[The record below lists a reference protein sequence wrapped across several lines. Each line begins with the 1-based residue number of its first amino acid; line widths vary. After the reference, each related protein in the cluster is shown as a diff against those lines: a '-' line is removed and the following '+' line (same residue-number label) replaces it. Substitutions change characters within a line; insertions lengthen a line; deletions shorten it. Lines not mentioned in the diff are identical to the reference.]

1 MASGYSQYSVVLAV
15 KKLPANA
22 GEVREKGSVSLLGR
36 SPGGGNGYP
45 LLYSCLENP
54 KGRAVWQVT
63 VHKVA
68 QSLTQLK
75 RLSTHKYAGA
85 HYIQRVLSAEYTVEN
100 KMQFLLSRS
109 TLESSETF

>member
-1 MASGYSQYSVVLAV
+1 MVLLV
-15 KKLPANA
+15 KNAPAKA
-22 GEVREKGSVSLLGR
+22 GDVRDANLIPGLER
-36 SPGGGNGYP
+36 SSGGGNGYP

-54 KGRAVWQVT
+54 KGRAAWQVT

-68 QSLTQLK
+68 QSRTQLK